1 MRNRIFFKLLAAFVL
16 VIVAA
21 TITLD
26 ISIRR
31 AWETQITY
39 GFCANVTKIRSQG
52 KTLRFSISA
61 TCRL

>member
-1 MRNRIFFKLLAAFVL
+1 MRNRVFFKLLAAFVL

-31 AWETQITY
+31 AWENSLRQQIEH
-39 GFCANVTKIRSQG
+39 R
-52 KTLRFSISA
+52 
-61 TCRL
+61 